1 MKILSILFMLL
12 FVATSVSANQES
24 VIQKE
29 IKVLE
34 SKVFQQKREVIA
46 HGSTKHALHEI
57 SKNEGRL
64 LRKYVAYQTYLF
76 LKKQGSA
83 RNIIELQQMVDAAF
97 NCSFIF
103 IDLGESQH
111 ERFRRI
117 LGWAYTE
124 TNFKKNLVSAWKKG
138 QYIKSLNVTISYDS
152 IDYGTWQINDY
163 NDMSLKEELWSLY
176 LSGVINFK
184 IVKVNDVGDLFD
196 IPTNCAFR
204 CLVEAERKRIGL
216 NWKQDKAKSYLEFI
230 ETKMAELEKNAYY
243 DKNLIEQYYH
253 KEPIKRF
260 QFK

>member
-34 SKVFQQKREVIA
+34 SRVFEQKREVIA
-46 HGSTKHALHEI
+46 HGSTKQALHEI

-64 LRKYVAYQTYLF
+64 LRKHVTYQTYLF
-76 LKKQGSA
+76 LKKQGCN
-83 RNIIELQQMVDAAF
+83 RNMIDLQEMIDSAF

-103 IDLGESQH
+103 MDLGENQH

-124 TNFKKNLVSAWKKG
+124 TNFKKNIVSAWKKG
-138 QYIKSLNVTISYDS
+138 QHIKSLNVTISYDS
-152 IDYGTWQINDY
+152 TDYGTWQINDV
-163 NDMSLKEELWSLY
+163 NDMSLKDDLWSLY

-184 IVKVNDVGDLFD
+184 IVKVSGVDDLFD

-216 NWKQDKAKSYLEFI
+216 NWKQDKAKAYLKFI
-230 ETKMAELEKNAYY
+230 EARMTELEKNACY
-243 DKNLIEQYYH
+243 DKNLVEQYYY